1 MLLQLM
7 INLVTGNLT
16 EIAGSKNK
24 MSFLSSIPIPTRTSF
39 VLHLQEIRSIPKQ
52 EEGARLAVATDDQP
66 LDGKSD

>member
-1 MLLQLM
+1 M
-7 INLVTGNLT
+7 
-16 EIAGSKNK
+16 GSKNK